1 MNKKGFTLI
10 ELLSTIT
17 IMTLIATV
25 LTINVLNIFE
35 SKKNIAEERTNNI
48 ITTAASVYL
57 ELKENKELKESC
69 KINGCNISINTL
81 IKEGLLNE
89 NDVDNSKVI
98 NIYYENNE
106 QKYTIN

>member
-106 QKYTIN
+106 QKYIIN

>member
-69 KINGCNISINTL
+69 KIKGCNISINTL

>member
-69 KINGCNISINTL
+69 KIKGCNISINTL

-106 QKYTIN
+106 QKYIIN

>member
-57 ELKENKELKESC
+57 ELKENKALKESC
-69 KINGCNISINTL
+69 KIKGCNISINTL